1 MSAPQWGWAVYAS
14 GMFPPP
20 FIVTVSLKVSSRER
34 FLLICFFPL
43 SLSYFLLG
51 YLCPQ
56 FYFFH
61 CISRRYLRA
70 PRWGFYDVLSN
81 ASVCLFVYLSFLL
94 GSCHCSLVFQRTP
107 VLRGFSLTLYMHL
120 LPHVSFLTLVMAP
133 FAWSDVAVCSLLD
146 WILLLLLSVSY
157 GSQPW
162 VSALS
167 LSEHAQAKGTRGGKK
182 NSHLTWI
189 TILFNTPSKM
199 LLKYFLQPW

>member
-1 MSAPQWGWAVYAS
+1 MSAPQWGWARMLQECSLLLLLWPSVSRSALGRGFCLS
-14 GMFPPP
+14 VFFPP
-20 FIVTVSLKVSSRER
+20 
-34 FLLICFFPL
+34 

-70 PRWGFYDVLSN
+70 PSWGFYDVLSN

-107 VLRGFSLTLYMHL
+107 MLRGFSLTLYMLL

-182 NSHLTWI
+182 KLIWPESQYSL
-189 TILFNTPSKM
+189 ILPRRCF
-199 LLKYFLQPW
+199 